1 MGPVHLR
8 PITENDVETLIQLFH
23 DTVHSINIKDY
34 SKDQVD
40 AWAPPVNEIS
50 ESAWT
55 DSFRGRHAVLAETEG
70 IIVGFADAAEDGYLD
85 RFYVHKDFQGKGIG
99 SMLYRDIESFLMDT
113 GAGRIVT
120 HASITAL
127 PFFLSRGFHVEKEQ
141 EVERKGVIL
150 KNFVLSK
157 KI

>member
-1 MGPVHLR
+1 MHLR
-8 PITENDVETLIQLFH
+8 PITENDVKTLIQLFH

-40 AWAPPVNEIS
+40 AWAPPVSEIS

-55 DSFRGRHAVLAETEG
+55 DSFRGRHAVLAETGG
-70 IIVGFADAAEDGYLD
+70 IIIGFADAAEDGYLD

-99 SMLYRDIESFLMDT
+99 SLLYRDIESFLMDA
-113 GAGRIVT
+113 GAGMIVT

-127 PFFLSRGFHVEKEQ
+127 PFFLSRGFSVEKEQ
-141 EVERKGVIL
+141 EVEREGVIL

>member
-1 MGPVHLR
+1 MGLIHLR
-8 PITENDVETLIQLFH
+8 PVTDNDVKALIQLFH

-34 SKDQVD
+34 SELQTD
-40 AWAPPVNEIS
+40 AWAPPVEEIS
-50 ESAWT
+50 ESAWK
-55 DSFRGRHAVLAETEG
+55 DSFKGRHAIIAECNG
-70 IIVGFADAAEDGYLD
+70 IIAGFADAAPDGYLD
-85 RFYVHKDFQGKGIG
+85 RFYVHKDYQRKGVG
-99 SMLYRDIESFLMDT
+99 SVLYEDMETFLKKS
-113 GAGRIVT
+113 GAGTVVT

-127 PFFLSRGFHVEKEQ
+127 PFFLSKGFHVEKEQ

>member
-8 PITENDVETLIQLFH
+8 PITENDVKTLIQLFH

-40 AWAPPVNEIS
+40 AWAPPVSEIS

-55 DSFRGRHAVLAETEG
+55 DSFRGRYAVLAETEG
-70 IIVGFADAAEDGYLD
+70 IIIGFADAAEDGYLD

-99 SMLYRDIESFLMDT
+99 SLLYRDIESFLMDA
-113 GAGRIVT
+113 GDGRIVT